1 MKQEAKLALEAAVR
15 RTVLQFPEKTGNVV
29 NRGKCQ
35 IPEIGTQPIELARW
49 LSLTKLSVVRLRDE
63 SERL

>member
-1 MKQEAKLALEAAVR
+1 MKQEAKLALFAAVR
-15 RTVLQFPEKTGNVV
+15 STVLEFPEKTGNVV
-29 NRGKCQ
+29 NGGESQ

-49 LSLTKLSVVRLRDE
+49 LSLTKISVVRLRDE